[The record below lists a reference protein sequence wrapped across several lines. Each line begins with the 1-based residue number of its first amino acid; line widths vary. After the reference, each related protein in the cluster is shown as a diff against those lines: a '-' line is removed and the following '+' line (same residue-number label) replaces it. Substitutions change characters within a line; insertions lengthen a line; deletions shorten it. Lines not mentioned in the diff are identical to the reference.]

1 MLITNSYQIKEHNA
15 IIGEIC
21 LWQYEGCEHPHIE
34 FEIKKDY
41 QNQGFM
47 KKHLPIFLKQLTDK
61 VIVAVVNPSNLTS
74 IKLLTNNNF
83 VELGNIGAYKN
94 FIYINKK
101 AGTSK
106 EECRNTR
113 RQ

>member
-1 MLITNSYQIKEHNA
+1 MLITNSYQIKEDNA

-34 FEIKKDY
+34 FEIEKDY

-47 KKHLPIFLKQLTDK
+47 TKHLPIFLQQLTDK
-61 VIVAVVNPSNLTS
+61 VIVAVVNPSNLAS
-74 IKLLTNNNF
+74 IKLLTNNSF
-83 VELGNIGAYKN
+83 IELGNIGAYNN